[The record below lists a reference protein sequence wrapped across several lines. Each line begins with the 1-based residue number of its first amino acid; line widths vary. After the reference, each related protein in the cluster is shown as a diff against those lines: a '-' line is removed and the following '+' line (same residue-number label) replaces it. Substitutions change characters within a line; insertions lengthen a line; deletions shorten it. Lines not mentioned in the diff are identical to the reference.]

1 DQIARYQNNRGHEQ
15 DEGAEELFRF
25 NQFSVVTSKDEARM
39 GTYNTPQ
46 GEFKPWKDAYPT
58 SDLELK
64 DFFFLVLTLFFQST
78 TLFFSN
84 ISETL
89 IAASC
94 KSSSSTLLV
103 LASNVL

>member
-1 DQIARYQNNRGHEQ
+1 
-15 DEGAEELFRF
+15 
-25 NQFSVVTSKDEARM
+25 M
-39 GTYNTPQ
+39 
-46 GEFKPWKDAYPT
+46 
-58 SDLELK
+58 
-64 DFFFLVLTLFFQST
+64 FFQST

-103 LASNVL
+103 LASNVEWSNERETIGLKINSEKEINVKSPISLEKDEIEEALEEKSPGF